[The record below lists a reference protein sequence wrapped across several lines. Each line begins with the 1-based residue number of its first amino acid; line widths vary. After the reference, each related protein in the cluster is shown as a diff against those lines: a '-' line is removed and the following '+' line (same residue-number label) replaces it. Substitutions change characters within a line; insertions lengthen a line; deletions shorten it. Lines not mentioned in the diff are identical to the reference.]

1 MDNPKELHYT
11 KEHEWVKIENGIG
24 TVGITDFAQ
33 HSLTDIVFVELPEKG
48 KQVEQFKQLTV
59 LESVKSVSDIY
70 SPISGEVTEVNESLS
85 DSPEQVNKSPFENG
99 WIAKIKLKDEKEL
112 ENLMTAEQY
121 NEYLKTKEH

>member
-1 MDNPKELHYT
+1 MENPKELYYT
-11 KEHEWVKIENGIG
+11 KEHEWVKVEDGIG

-59 LESVKSVSDIY
+59 MESVKSVSDVY
-70 SPISGEVTEVNESLS
+70 SPVSGEVTEVNESLG

-112 ENLMTAEQY
+112 ENLMTAKQY
-121 NEYLKTKEH
+121 DEYLKTKEH